1 MQEITNC
8 QVNSPDPLCPDSKT
22 MNEIKESFNLKTKF
36 PPINEW
42 TDSILAQFGGVPMAP
57 VSLVPYFND
66 QLIKKAKPDIIKI
79 KFDANNYL
87 QCLVWAQA
95 LCRVDNCDEMDK
107 ETAITWY
114 NSLDGIETCITPSFF
129 DPVVLADDSLTTE
142 GSLKAKLFAT
152 VKSMG
157 KMMMARDSYAVQK
170 TVFEGVT
177 GANVTKD
184 VIDGLGGDHMAR
196 ASACMLQGAAKR
208 TLLKTVLPLMSG
220 SISMAQGSEFP
231 AKVAALME
239 ANMQSALNGNTFTY
253 SNINEALRLHQPQV
267 YS

>member
-1 MQEITNC
+1 MTDQELIAKIKETAKQPPTSPLGPSLFYLPICLTKIKDEDAVNAVMQEITNC

-66 QLIKKAKPDIIKI
+66 QLIKKAKPDIIK
-79 KFDANNYL
+79 
-87 QCLVWAQA
+87 
-95 LCRVDNCDEMDK
+95 
-107 ETAITWY
+107 
-114 NSLDGIETCITPSFF
+114 
-129 DPVVLADDSLTTE
+129 
-142 GSLKAKLFAT
+142 
-152 VKSMG
+152 
-157 KMMMARDSYAVQK
+157 
-170 TVFEGVT
+170 
-177 GANVTKD
+177 
-184 VIDGLGGDHMAR
+184 
-196 ASACMLQGAAKR
+196 GAAKR